1 MVFSKA
7 RSAAIF
13 TQLILLVHH
22 YEEIK
27 CVPLPVEVYDVYQ
40 EEIKNLRERSWNI
53 SHGKPDY
60 AVGKRG
66 NKNNAI
72 NFDHH
77 QLFCSPSHFN

>member
-7 RSAAIF
+7 SRAAIF

-22 YEEIK
+22 YQEIK

-40 EEIKNLRERSWNI
+40 EEIKNLKDHSWNI

-60 AVGKRG
+60 AVGKRQQ
-66 NKNNAI
+66 K
-72 NFDHH
+72 
-77 QLFCSPSHFN
+77 